1 MKLQFKK
8 HYANHKKSPNLIKS
22 KYDTILFIEY
32 WNLKQKQQAP
42 RIKLV
47 NYGKLKDSIRL
58 ITPLLQNVA
67 LA

>member
-42 RIKLV
+42 KLH
-47 NYGKLKDSIRL
+47 GKLKDSIRL
-58 ITPLLQNVA
+58 IIPLLKNVA
-67 LA
+67 FA